1 MESASVMARP
11 LLQHSL
17 LVAAIAINFQVG
29 ICLSR
34 QTGLRNLLGL
44 LPDCESLQLPGAYN
58 RPCFLGRLQHQVR
71 LLARERKG
79 ISPMW
84 KYSLHFP
91 GGVSSNISLCRY
103 VEASSITEC
112 AQNCNWVI
120 LEQLPCNSFAFDS
133 TFKSCALAR

>member
-1 MESASVMARP
+1 MESASVMARS

-71 LLARERKG
+71 LLAR
-79 ISPMW
+79 

-103 VEASSITEC
+103 MEASSITEC